1 MAKKSRTAKKR
12 SKSRQARTAK
22 LSATSLPVQAEQPEA
37 LVPAKKAFPVPSP
50 QALTQRVASGPRSWW
65 LKGSQF
71 FREVKVE
78 LKKVTWPS
86 RKETLTSTTVVLV
99 LVILAAVFL
108 GLVDLGLSRLIR
120 AVIG

>member
-1 MAKKSRTAKKR
+1 MAQRTAGG
-12 SKSRQARTAK
+12 
-22 LSATSLPVQAEQPEA
+22 LW
-37 LVPAKKAFPVPSP
+37 
-50 QALTQRVASGPRSWW
+50 SWW

-86 RKETLTSTTVVLV
+86 RKEAITSTSVVVVLV
-99 LVILAAVFL
+99 IIASIFL

>member
-1 MAKKSRTAKKR
+1 VAKKSRTAKKR
-12 SKSRQARTAK
+12 SKSRQANAAKRSAAGVPART
-22 LSATSLPVQAEQPEA
+22 EQPEA
-37 LVPAKKAFPVPSP
+37 PVPAKKAPPAPSTP
-50 QALTQRVASGPRSWW
+50 ALVQRVASGPRSWW
-65 LKGSQF
+65 LKGAQF

-86 RKETLTSTTVVLV
+86 RKETITSTSVVVVLV
-99 LVILAAVFL
+99 VIASVFL

>member
-1 MAKKSRTAKKR
+1 MSKKR
-12 SKSRQARTAK
+12 KARKKKAKPRVGQAGSGAQRPAQPKEAQPSPKKTAPAK
-22 LSATSLPVQAEQPEA
+22 AKGGSLGDKMGGGPAAWWATSA
-37 LVPAKKAFPVPSP
+37 
-50 QALTQRVASGPRSWW
+50 
-65 LKGSQF
+65 QF

-86 RKETLTSTTVVLV
+86 RKEAVASTSVVVVLV
-99 LVILAAVFL
+99 LLASVFL